1 METTK
6 LLLEGYLIFGIILT
20 YTIAILIGILIG
32 ERNVERESENGKQV
46 QSEKEIFINER
57 KSKILEQRNKTQTN
71 CRT

>member
-1 METTK
+1 METAK

-20 YTIAILIGILIG
+20 YAIAIIIGILIG
-32 ERNVERESENGKQV
+32 ERNIEREQENGKQV
-46 QSEKEIFINER
+46 QSEKEIFINAR

>member
-1 METTK
+1 METAK

-20 YTIAILIGILIG
+20 YTIAIIIGILIG
-32 ERNVERESENGKQV
+32 ERNIERESENGKQV